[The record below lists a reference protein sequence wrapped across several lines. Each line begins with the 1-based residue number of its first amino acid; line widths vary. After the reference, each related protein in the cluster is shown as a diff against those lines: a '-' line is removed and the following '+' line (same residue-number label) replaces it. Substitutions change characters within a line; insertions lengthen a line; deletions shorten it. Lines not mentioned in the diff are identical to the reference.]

1 MIIMIIKN
9 NHDITATT
17 KTVTPYNNTN
27 ADNTNNDRNNGID
40 KSLHFL
46 LYIVTTFPREN
57 RQ

>member
-17 KTVTPYNNTN
+17 KTVTTYNNTN
-27 ADNTNNDRNNGID
+27 ADNTNNDRNNGND
-40 KSLHFL
+40 KSLHFP
-46 LYIVTTFPREN
+46 LYIVTTFRRKN